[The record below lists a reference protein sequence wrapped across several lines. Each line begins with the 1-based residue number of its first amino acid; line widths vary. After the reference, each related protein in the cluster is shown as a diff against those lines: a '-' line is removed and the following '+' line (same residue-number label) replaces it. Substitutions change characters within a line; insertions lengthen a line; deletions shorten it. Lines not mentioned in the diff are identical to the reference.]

1 MPRLFGRDF
10 TRAELMRRVGRLSQ
24 VGGVRLLKS
33 ADGPSRG
40 VRLLEFK
47 TGTGL
52 EFKIGVERGMDVGS
66 ADYCGASLAWIPPTM
81 LAGPWYFEQQTEFG
95 WLRTALG
102 GLNNTCGLTHIGNPE
117 DDDVSHYNFPA
128 RPRERFGV
136 HDRAALIPGEL
147 LSFGERWE
155 GDACVLEA
163 KGRVTQA
170 QAYGEVLTLERTY
183 RAWLGELRFTMTDV
197 VTNDGHHPTQ
207 HMLLYH
213 INAGFP
219 FVDEG
224 SEFLAP
230 FKGPPKL
237 LFGTADVNDPT
248 SYLKFIAP
256 QRNWVQQTFEHRLSP
271 NAAGRV
277 PVAIVNPNLAGGRGL
292 YVRYDPSTMPRY
304 IEWRMMGEGQYAV
317 GIEPCSNGF
326 GREAVRAAGEAIVL
340 EPGESRHYEI
350 EVGVLDGAAEIA
362 AFREEVAGA
371 VRRHA

>member
-1 MPRLFGRDF
+1 MPRLFGRDLS
-10 TRAELMRRVGRLSQ
+10 RAELLRRVGHLSQ
-24 VGGVRLLKS
+24 VGGVRLLES

-47 TGTGL
+47 TGTGF
-52 EFKIGVERGMDVGS
+52 EFKIGVERGMDVG
-66 ADYCGASLAWIPPTM
+66 AAEYCGASLAWIPPTM

-102 GLNNTCGLTHIGNPE
+102 GFNNTCGLTHIGNPE
-117 DDDVSHYNFPA
+117 EDDVSHYNFPA

-147 LSFGERWE
+147 MSFGERWN
-155 GDACVLEA
+155 GDACALEA

-183 RAWLGELRFTMTDV
+183 RAWIGESRFTMTDV

-219 FVDEG
+219 FVDDG

-230 FKGPPKL
+230 FTGPPKL
-237 LFGTADVNDPT
+237 LFGTADVNDPHELRQIHRAAARLGAADVRA
-248 SYLKFIAP
+248 SSGA
-256 QRNWVQQTFEHRLSP
+256 QRRRTRARRDREPKSCGRARSLRALRSQHDAALHRM
-271 NAAGRV
+271 ADD
-277 PVAIVNPNLAGGRGL
+277 GRGPIH
-292 YVRYDPSTMPRY
+292 R
-304 IEWRMMGEGQYAV
+304 GH
-317 GIEPCSNGF
+317 
-326 GREAVRAAGEAIVL
+326 RAVL
-340 EPGESRHYEI
+340 ERLWTRS
-350 EVGVLDGAAEIA
+350 GA
-362 AFREEVAGA
+362 
-371 VRRHA
+371 RRRRGHCA